1 MSVLRI
7 PDLTDPK
14 NEVVQLAGVVA
25 AVLGVFV
32 TVLSDADFSTLE
44 GVLAAVSVLLAN
56 FASTQVC
63 SAKTVASLQDS

>member
-1 MSVLRI
+1 
-7 PDLTDPK
+7 LTDPK

-56 FASTQVC
+56 FASTQVS

>member
-1 MSVLRI
+1 MSVFRI

-56 FASTQVC
+56 FASTQVS

>member
-14 NEVVQLAGVVA
+14 NEVVQLAGVVV

-44 GVLAAVSVLLAN
+44 GVVAAVSVLLAN
-56 FASTQVC
+56 FASTQVS

>member
-56 FASTQVC
+56 FASTQVS
-63 SAKTVASLQDS
+63 SAKTVASLQNP

>member
-1 MSVLRI
+1 MSVFRI

-56 FASTQVC
+56 FASTQVS
-63 SAKTVASLQDS
+63 SAKTVASLQNP

>member
-14 NEVVQLAGVVA
+14 NEVVQLAGVVV

-44 GVLAAVSVLLAN
+44 GVVAAVSVLLAN
-56 FASTQVC
+56 FASTQVS
-63 SAKTVASLQDS
+63 SAKTVASLQNP